1 MKVCSKCGE
10 ELYDEAV
17 VCPKCGCSVPKEK
30 LGEADEI
37 NIGFIILSVLIPLF
51 GIVWWAVKAKET
63 PKSAKACGIAA
74 IISWVAR
81 IVVPVIISVIIWVIY
96 FILIFGLAMMPV

>member
-1 MKVCSKCGE
+1 MKVCPKCGE
-10 ELYDEAV
+10 ELYDEEV
-17 VCPKCGCSVPKEK
+17 VCHKCGCSVPK
-30 LGEADEI
+30 DEV
-37 NIGFIILSVLIPLF
+37 NIGFVILSVLIPLF
-51 GIVWWAVKAKET
+51 GIIWWAVKAKET

-96 FILIFGLAMMPV
+96 FILIFGVSMMPV